1 MKIRSVTANNRKK
14 AFEVEAKGR
23 VMPLPY
29 ARLRLKPT
37 PRNRIREVYV
47 DPELGDMGFTY
58 VLENAEEDSL
68 MLDAVL
74 DYNEDPDYMRDLLLY
89 ELSCTAQK
97 QLAESGLARREV
109 IRRLRTSASQFY
121 RLIDQTNYSKS
132 IDQMLALLRALDC
145 DVDVVVKKRVR
156 KSA

>member
-1 MKIRSVTANNRKK
+1 
-14 AFEVEAKGR
+14 
-23 VMPLPY
+23 MPLPY

-47 DPELGDMGFTY
+47 DPELGNMGFTY
-58 VLENAEEDSL
+58 VLESGEEDSL

-74 DYNEDPDYMRDLLLY
+74 DYNEDPDYMR
-89 ELSCTAQK
+89 ELMLHRLTCTALDRIK
-97 QLAESGLARREV
+97 ESGLAKREI
-109 IRRLRTSASQFY
+109 IRRLGTSASQFY
-121 RLIDQTNYSKS
+121 RLIDPTNYSKS
-132 IDQMLALLRALDC
+132 VDQMLALLRALDC